1 MARIV
6 LKSGRPS
13 GRWPAV
19 QEQEQDQNAVAA
31 GELEVAVGT
40 RIAA

>member
-13 GRWPAV
+13 GRWTAV
-19 QEQEQDQNAVAA
+19 QEQDQNAVAA
-31 GELEVAVGT
+31 GESEVAVGT